1 MRRKCKDKD
10 QGMSGIAV
18 STEIVLEL
26 KESSEMRVWNLHKQ
40 LESLQISVARLIS
53 KLFLITL

>member
-1 MRRKCKDKD
+1 MRRKCKDKG

-26 KESSEMRVWNLHKQ
+26 KESSEMRVWNLHKR
-40 LESLQISVARLIS
+40 LESLQISVERLIS